1 MITSKQ
7 RAYLRELANGIDP
20 ICQVGKDGIGDTFRK
35 QIFDA
40 LEARELIKIKVLP
53 NSGMTAAEVC
63 QVLCEGVGANPVQVI
78 GNKVVLYKRSRE
90 HKKIILPGEPK
101 PKVKPASKKPAQ
113 DKKKQNGKQ
122 KGLNRR

>member
-7 RAYLRELANGIDP
+7 RAYLRELANGLDP
-20 ICQVGKDGIGDTFRK
+20 IFQVGKGGIGATFRK

-53 NSGMTAAEVC
+53 NSDMTAAEVC
-63 QVLCEGVGANPVQVI
+63 QELCEGVGANPVQVI

-90 HKKIILPGEPK
+90 HKKIVLPGEPK
-101 PKVKPASKKPAQ
+101 PKVKPAYKKSVL
-113 DKKKQNGKQ
+113 DKKQTSKQ